1 MHYSGSAIME
11 VNMRKQFLVPILV
24 GIFALGAAQAFAQ
37 NATVVMRNGDRMQAE
52 LVDMGAYLTFRLNG
66 TERQVPINDVVL
78 IDFTGNARNISQD
91 ELNRANDASANGYV
105 VMRNGDA
112 FTARLLDVHGVPSK
126 GFFTGDRDINLS
138 DISRIYLGSVRNVPD
153 LGNNVQTV
161 DNPANAPQAG
171 DRPWLRDRANRRNQR
186 TAAPAGARS
195 VVVPANVAWTN
206 TGFNVSRGQSLR
218 FEPSGEIRLSFNGDD
233 MATAAG
239 AKSFRFAQKA
249 PIPTIPAGALIGRV
263 GNGQPFSIGDTTQAF
278 QMPADGRLFLGIND
292 DYLND
297 NSGNI
302 VVRVWEP

>member
-1 MHYSGSAIME
+1 
-11 VNMRKQFLVPILV
+11 MRKRFLVPVLV
-24 GIFALGAAQAFAQ
+24 GMFALGASQVFAQ
-37 NATVVMRNGDRMQAE
+37 SATVVMRNGDRMQAE
-52 LVDMGAYLTFRLNG
+52 VLDMGANFTFRVNG

-78 IDFTGNARNISQD
+78 IDFSGNGRNISQD

-105 VMRNGDA
+105 VMRNGDT
-112 FTARLLDVHGVPSK
+112 FTGRLLDVHGVPSK
-126 GFFTGDRDINLS
+126 GFFSGDRDINLS

-153 LGNNVQTV
+153 LWNSAQTI
-161 DNPANAPQAG
+161 DNGPSNPPRRERPWMRERANA
-171 DRPWLRDRANRRNQR
+171 RNER

-206 TGFNVSRGQSLR
+206 TGFNVARGQWLR

-292 DYLND
+292 DHLPD

-302 VVRVWEP
+302 VVKVWEP